1 MTEELSCVNDAG
13 RDAGDARVLQSG
25 RSVIAVDESVAARRR
40 KRMGEEEE
48 RNGARGGLRSVRW
61 RRGREGDRHGVTD
74 ERIMK
79 MNQEDDLTPGLP
91 LRAKERE
98 TASLHR
104 GAQVRTVS

>member
-1 MTEELSCVNDAG
+1 
-13 RDAGDARVLQSG
+13 
-25 RSVIAVDESVAARRR
+25 
-40 KRMGEEEE
+40 MGEEEE